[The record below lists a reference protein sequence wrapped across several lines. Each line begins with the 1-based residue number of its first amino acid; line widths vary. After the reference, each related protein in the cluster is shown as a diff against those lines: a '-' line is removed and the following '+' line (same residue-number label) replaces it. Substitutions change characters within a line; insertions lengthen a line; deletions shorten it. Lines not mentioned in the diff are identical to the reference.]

1 MKFLILLMSGFLF
14 IGCMSDKKNSRTE
27 DYFKKNI
34 SIAKEVN
41 KKCLEKGVIE
51 NKYERIEC
59 TNASNAL
66 MKNIK
71 KPSRN
76 DNNYKMEY

>member
-1 MKFLILLMSGFLF
+1 MKYLILLISLFLF
-14 IGCMSDKKNSRTE
+14 VGCVSDKKTSRTE

-41 KKCLEKGVIE
+41 KKCLEKGVIV
-51 NKYERIEC
+51 NTYERIEC
-59 TNASNAL
+59 SNASNAL

-71 KPSRN
+71 KPNRN
-76 DNNYKMEY
+76 DNNYKMGF